1 MSVIDLEY
9 CRELD
14 RQDELAPFRDEFQ
27 LNEGQIYLV
36 GNSLGA
42 QPRAAARRAAEVV
55 EQEWGR
61 EQVRSWNTAG
71 WFDMPLRLGDRI
83 APLVGAQSGE
93 IAVTDS
99 TSVNLFKVLAAGL
112 QMQSH
117 HPERKVILTERSN
130 FPTDIYIAQ
139 GLARWLDQGY
149 EVRLIDD
156 PDQITAALTPDV
168 AVMMLTHVNYRT
180 GRLLDMRELTQRAHD
195 AGVIAVWDLAH
206 SAGAVEVDLNACNAD
221 FAVGCTYKYFNG
233 GPGSPAFI
241 WVPKRHQAAFHS
253 PLSGWWAHA
262 RPFAMEPGFEAHA
275 GIRAA
280 LCGTQPMVSLALV
293 EVGVDMFVRAG
304 MAAVRRK
311 SLALSDLFMALVE
324 QECGVE
330 LALVSPRD
338 HALRGS
344 QVCYAHP
351 HGYGL
356 MQALIQ
362 RGVVGD
368 YREPD
373 ILRFGF
379 TPLYTRFEDV
389 WQAVCILRELLT
401 QRDFDLDPQ
410 RAAVT

>member
-1 MSVIDLEY
+1 MIDLEY

-14 RQDELAPFRDEFQ
+14 RQDELASFRDEFQ

-61 EQVRSWNTAG
+61 DQVRSWNTAG

-83 APLVGAQSGE
+83 APLVGAMPGE
-93 IAVTDS
+93 VAVTDS

-112 QMQSH
+112 QLQSH

-180 GRLLDMRELTQRAHD
+180 GRLLDMQGLTQRAHD
-195 AGVIAVWDLAH
+195 AGVIAIWDLAH

-241 WVPKRHQAAFHS
+241 WVPKRHQESFHS

-293 EVGVDMFVRAG
+293 EVGVDMFARAG

-311 SLALSDLFMALVE
+311 SLALSDLFMALIE

-389 WQAVCILRELLT
+389 WQAVRILRELLT

>member
-1 MSVIDLEY
+1 MIDLEY

-14 RQDELAPFRDEFQ
+14 RQDELASFRDEFQ

-42 QPRAAARRAAEVV
+42 QPRAAARRAAQVV

-61 EQVRSWNTAG
+61 DQVRSWNTAG
-71 WFDMPLRLGDRI
+71 WFDMPLRLGDQI

-99 TSVNLFKVLAAGL
+99 TSVNLFKVLAAAL

-117 HPERKVILTERSN
+117 YPERKVILTERSN

-180 GRLLDMRELTQRAHD
+180 GRLLDMQELTQRAHD
-195 AGVIAVWDLAH
+195 AGVIAIWDLAH

-233 GPGSPAFI
+233 GPGAPAFI
-241 WVPKRHQAAFHS
+241 WVPKRHQESFHS

-293 EVGVDMFVRAG
+293 EVGVDMFARAG

-311 SLALSDLFMALVE
+311 SLALSDLFMALIE

-389 WQAVCILRELLT
+389 WQAVRILRELLT

>member
-1 MSVIDLEY
+1 MIDLEY
-9 CRELD
+9 CRQLD
-14 RQDELAPFRDEFQ
+14 GQDELAAFRDEFQ

-42 QPRAAARRAAEVV
+42 QPKAAAQRAAQVV

-61 EQVRSWNTAG
+61 DQVRSWNTAG
-71 WFDMPLRLGDRI
+71 WFELPLRLGDRI
-83 APLVGAQSGE
+83 APLIGAAPGE
-93 IAVTDS
+93 VAVTDS
-99 TSVNLFKVLAAGL
+99 TSINLFKVLAAAL
-112 QMQSH
+112 HMQSAQA
-117 HPERKVILTERSN
+117 ERRVILTERSN

-139 GLARWLDQGY
+139 GLARWLEQGY

-156 PDQITAALTPDV
+156 PDDIAAALTPDV

-180 GRLLDMRELTQRAHD
+180 GRLLDMQALTRRAHE
-195 AGVIAVWDLAH
+195 AGVLAIWDLAH
-206 SAGAVEVDLNACNAD
+206 SAGAVPVDLNACQAD
-221 FAVGCTYKYFNG
+221 FAVGCTYKYFNA
-233 GPGSPAFI
+233 GPGAPAFL
-241 WVPKRHQAAFHS
+241 WVPKRHQAAFQS
-253 PLSGWWAHA
+253 PLTGWWGHA
-262 RPFAMEPGFEAHA
+262 RPFAMEPGFQASP
-275 GIRAA
+275 GVRAA

-293 EVGVDMFVRAG
+293 EVGVDMFARAG

-311 SLALSDLFMALVE
+311 SLALTDLFMALVE

-389 WQAVCILRELLT
+389 WQAVRILRELLT

>member
-1 MSVIDLEY
+1 MIDLEY

-14 RQDELAPFRDEFQ
+14 RQDELAAFRDEFQ

-42 QPRAAARRAAEVV
+42 QPRAAAQRAAQVV
-55 EQEWGR
+55 GQEWGQG
-61 EQVRSWNTAG
+61 QVRSWNTAG

-83 APLVGAQSGE
+83 APLVGAAPGE
-93 IAVTDS
+93 VAVTDS
-99 TSVNLFKVLAAGL
+99 TSVNLFKVLAAAL
-112 QMQSH
+112 HMQAP
-117 HPERKVILTERSN
+117 HPERRVILTERSN

-156 PDQITAALTPDV
+156 PDQIAGALTPEV

-180 GRLLDMRELTQRAHD
+180 GRLLDMQDLTRRAHE
-195 AGVIAVWDLAH
+195 AGALAIWDLAH
-206 SAGAVEVDLNACNAD
+206 SAGALEVDLNGCRAD
-221 FAVGCTYKYFNG
+221 FAVGCTYKYFNA
-233 GPGSPAFI
+233 GPGAPAFL
-241 WVPKRHQAAFHS
+241 WVPKRHQDAFRS

-262 RPFAMEPGFEAHA
+262 RPFAMEPGFEAHE

-293 EVGVDMFVRAG
+293 EIGVDMFERAG

-311 SLALSDLFMALVE
+311 SLALTDLFMALVE

-330 LALVSPRD
+330 LALVSPRE

-362 RGVVGD
+362 RGVIGD

-389 WQAVCILRELLT
+389 WLAVRILRELLT
-401 QRDFDLDPQ
+401 RRDFDLDPQ